1 MRPVKNRVTHPVRS
15 GRGRRRRSLRLSAAL
30 GSAFAMAT
38 LAACGGAG
46 TWGSGS
52 ADQIVVAIVTN
63 SQMSDAISLSDRFE
77 ADNPDT
83 SLRFVSLSENEARAK
98 ITASVATGGGEFD
111 VVMIS
116 NYETPMWADN
126 GWLVNLQP
134 YAEKTEGY
142 DPEDFIPTVRES
154 LSYEGDLYSVPFYGE
169 SSFLIYRKDLF
180 KQAGLEMPAKP
191 TWEQVEG
198 FAKKLDD
205 PEKGM
210 SGICLRGLAGWGEV
224 LAPLDT
230 VINTFGGRWFDM
242 DWNATLD
249 SPESKEAINFY
260 IDTVRK
266 YGTPGAAQASF
277 SECATQYTQ
286 GNAAMWYDATS
297 AVGTVESKEDSKVVG
312 KNGYVQA
319 PVKETDSSGW
329 LYSWSLGIPK
339 TSKNVDAAWKF
350 MAWMTDKDYMKLVGN
365 EIGWSAVPPGS
376 RLSTYEI
383 PEYAKAAEAFAE
395 PTLTAMKNADQENP
409 TVDPVPY
416 VGIQFVRIPEFQ
428 DLGTRVGQQMSAAIA
443 GQITTEEAIAQSQ
456 AYAEAVG
463 KSYQEDN

>member
-1 MRPVKNRVTHPVRS
+1 M
-15 GRGRRRRSLRLSAAL
+15 SA
-30 GSAFAMAT
+30 

-63 SQMSDAISLSDRFE
+63 SQMTDAISLSDKFE
-77 ADNPDT
+77 ADNPDI

-98 ITASVATGGGEFD
+98 ITASVATDGGEFD

-116 NYETPMWADN
+116 NYETPMWAEN

-134 YAEKTEGY
+134 YAEQTEGY
-142 DPEDFIPTVRES
+142 DPDDFIPTVRES
-154 LSYEGDLYSVPFYGE
+154 LSYKDDLYSVPFYGE
-169 SSFLIYRKDLF
+169 SSFLVYRKDLF
-180 KQAGLEMPAKP
+180 KEAGLKMPAEP
-191 TWEQVEG
+191 SWDQVRQ
-198 FAKKLDD
+198 FAEKMDD
-205 PEKGM
+205 PTEGM

-230 VINTFGGRWFDM
+230 VINTFGGRWFDL

-249 SPESKEAINFY
+249 SKESKAAINFY
-260 IDTVRK
+260 IDTVRQ
-266 YGTPGAAQASF
+266 YGTPGAAQTSF
-277 SECATQYTQ
+277 AECATQYTQ

-297 AVGTVESKEDSKVVG
+297 MVGTVESKEDSKVVG

-319 PVKETDSSGW
+319 PTQETEHSGW

-339 TSKNVDAAWKF
+339 TSQNVDAAWKF
-350 MAWMTDKDYMKLVGN
+350 MSWMTDKDYMKLVGN
-365 EIGWSAVPPGS
+365 EIGWAAVPPGS

-383 PEYAKAAEAFAE
+383 PEYAKAAKAFAK
-395 PTLTAMKNADQENP
+395 PTLTAMKNADQDDP

-463 KSYQEDN
+463 KTYQEDN